1 MFTRAFWWLKQLL
14 TLAVLA
20 TVVFAGYEYYAIR
33 AEGYPREMHLIDRQY
48 RVIPIRLEGRNATH
62 LHATRRDTG
71 RFFTY
76 EIKDLHLIN
85 QWRMHLYPV
94 ASKIDGAIERSN
106 SNTHAEQT
114 LAARDRLIEAT
125 KKLQTKIEDAESDS
139 LRRSLEQEVARKL
152 QNIRNLETNL
162 ERYDIDYQTYDHTQS
177 TGSLVEQLS
186 DLIDRIVNRNDLST
200 K

>member
-14 TLAVLA
+14 ALAVLA

-33 AEGYPREMHLIDRQY
+33 AEGYPREMHLIDQQY

-71 RFFTY
+71 RFFIY
-76 EIKDLHLIN
+76 EIKDLHPIN
-85 QWRMHLYPV
+85 QWRMHLYPD
-94 ASKIDGAIERSN
+94 ASGIGRAIEHSN

-114 LAARDRLIEAT
+114 LAARDRLIDAT
-125 KKLQTKIEDAESDS
+125 KKLQTKIEDADSES
-139 LRRSLEQEVARKL
+139 LRRSLEQELARKL
-152 QNIRNLETNL
+152 QNIRTLETNL

-186 DLIDRIVNRNDLST
+186 DLIDRLVNRNDLPT
-200 K
+200 E